1 MSFMRTRQRIKQV
14 CPLIS
19 FQCGPQANILKK
31 NYYTKK
37 YRRHIPTYEIVY
49 CSQTYA
55 VIIPENNIVVL
66 IFKLFPPRSSGECR
80 IIN

>member
-1 MSFMRTRQRIKQV
+1 MRIHQRAKQV

-19 FQCGPQANILKK
+19 FQCDPHANILKQ

-37 YRRHIPTYEIVY
+37 YWRCILTYEIVY
-49 CSQTYA
+49 CSQIYA
-55 VIIPENNIVVL
+55 TIIPENNIVGFIL
-66 IFKLFPPRSSGECR
+66 KLFPPRSSGECR